1 MAEDEG
7 GEDTGGGATT
17 MGEVGEAG
25 EGEEEGERTGETV
38 VVETREK
45 TDHPEG

>member
-1 MAEDEG
+1 
-7 GEDTGGGATT
+7 
-17 MGEVGEAG
+17 MGEVGGAG
-25 EGEEEGERTGETV
+25 EGEEEGERTGETA